1 MCNKRHAIALGLA
14 TSLALAVGA
23 VMAGTLNMPTTATL
37 PAGAP
42 TTPVPTSATIP
53 HEYSV
58 EMPVR
63 GMTMTEVTQHFGH
76 PREKRVPVGQPPIT
90 RWVYPKYTV
99 YFEYKYVI
107 DSVLNTQH

>member
-1 MCNKRHAIALGLA
+1 MRNKRHAIALGLA
-14 TSLALAVGA
+14 ASLALATGA
-23 VMAGTLNMPTTATL
+23 VMADTLSMPVATL
-37 PAGAP
+37 PPGTP
-42 TTPVPTSATIP
+42 TTPVPTSATSP
-53 HEYSV
+53 HEYNV

-63 GMTMTEVTQHFGH
+63 GMTMTEVTQHFGQ